1 MLLLLSPVFAC
12 GDVSNA
18 DLLPSSQATLPIGAV
33 VLIGQPD
40 PDYEIPGVD
49 TLINEMDLG
58 QWTGVV
64 MDLEPG
70 EYGIEFQGL
79 TRFITLD
86 ETLVP
91 GDYQGDVVLV
101 DSEVRLEAFDEQG
114 CDVES
119 VWVETTLA
127 LGAADGFGWTV
138 QVRDTVSGRSF
149 GYVELPPLVDVER
162 DYTVVTESGEHDQMC
177 LRMTVFDPLFE
188 EHQTLDLDCVD
199 IPVAEDEKRC
209 STGLG
214 PTSLLLGGLA
224 MLAIRSSGSRRRRS

>member
-12 GDVSNA
+12 GDVANA
-18 DLLPSSQATLPIGAV
+18 ELLPSSQATLPIGAV

-49 TLINEMDLG
+49 TYINEMDLG
-58 QWTGVV
+58 QWTGIV
-64 MDLEPG
+64 MDLQPG

-91 GDYQGDVVLV
+91 GDYEGEVTLV
-101 DSEVRLEAFDEQG
+101 DSAVRVEDFDDQG

-127 LGAADGFGWTV
+127 LGAVDGFGWTV

-149 GYVELPPLVDVER
+149 GYLELPPLVDVER
-162 DYTVVTESGEHDQMC
+162 DYTVVTDASEHDQMC
-177 LRMTVFDPLFE
+177 LRLTVFNPLFE
-188 EHQTLDLDCVD
+188 EQQTLDLDCVD
-199 IPVAEDEKRC
+199 IPVAEDAKRC

-224 MLAIRSSGSRRRRS
+224 MLLLRSSGSRRRRP